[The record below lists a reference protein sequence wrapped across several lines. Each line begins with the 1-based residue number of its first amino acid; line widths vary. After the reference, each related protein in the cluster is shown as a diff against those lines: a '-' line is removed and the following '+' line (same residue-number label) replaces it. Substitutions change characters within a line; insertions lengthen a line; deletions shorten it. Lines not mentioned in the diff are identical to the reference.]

1 MRAAVV
7 REHGAISN
15 ILIEH
20 DFPEPDLEPGWVR
33 VAVKAT
39 SLNFHDIFSRRG
51 MPGIK
56 LPLPLVIGS
65 DISGEV
71 VEVADDVTH
80 VSTGDRVLIDPINF
94 ERGMIGERWNGGR
107 AEYCVADAQ
116 QIVPIPDNVTYETAA
131 CIPLAYATAHRM
143 MVTRGQVQA
152 NDTVLVMG
160 ASGGVGTACVL
171 LAKRVGARVISCASS
186 EEKLERLSELGS
198 DHGINYVAQDMR
210 TATWDIAG
218 KPRIT
223 GEGGVDLLVNS
234 TGGGTWID
242 ATRCMSKGGRLVT
255 CGATAGFEDQI
266 DIRYVW
272 TYEHSLLGSNG
283 WHRNDIL
290 AMLEYAAD
298 GSLLPVIDKV
308 LPLEEVHEAERLM
321 EDREVFGKIVIQ
333 PCTSATCSTEIVTRS
348 P

>member
-7 REHGAISN
+7 REHGGIDN
-15 ILIEH
+15 ILVED
-20 DFPEPDLEPGWVR
+20 DFPEPELEPGWVR
-33 VAVKAT
+33 IAVKAT

-65 DISGEV
+65 DIAGEV
-71 VEVADDVTH
+71 VEIASDVSGVA
-80 VSTGDRVLIDPINF
+80 TGDRVLVDPIHF
-94 ERGMIGERWNGGR
+94 SRGMIGERWNGGR
-107 AEYCVADAQ
+107 AEYCVADAR
-116 QIVPIPDNVTYETAA
+116 QIVPIPDAVDYETAA

-143 MVTRGQVQA
+143 MVTRGQVSGD
-152 NDTVLVMG
+152 DTVLVMG

-171 LAKRVGARVISCASS
+171 LAKRVGATVISCASS
-186 EEKLERLSELGS
+186 QSKLARLAELGS
-198 DHGINYVAQDMR
+198 DHGINYVDTQMR
-210 TATWDIAG
+210 TAAWDITG

-223 GEGGVDLLVNS
+223 GEGGVDLLVNC

-242 ATRCMSKGGRLVT
+242 STRCMRKGGRLVT

-283 WHRNDIL
+283 WTRDDIV
-290 AMLEYAAD
+290 AMLDYAAD

-308 LPLEEVHEAERLM
+308 VGLDQVHEAERLM
-321 EDREVFGKIVIQ
+321 EDREVFGKIVIR
-333 PCTSATCSTEIVTRS
+333 P
-348 P
+348 

>member
-1 MRAAVV
+1 MEGSMRAAVV
-7 REHGAISN
+7 REHGDIEN

-20 DFPEPDLEPGWVR
+20 DFAEPELESGWVR
-33 VAVKAT
+33 IAVKAT

-65 DISGEV
+65 DIAGEV
-71 VEVADDVTH
+71 VEVADGVSE

-107 AEYCVADAQ
+107 AEYCVADAR
-116 QIVPIPDNVTYETAA
+116 QIVPLPASVDYETAA

-143 MVTRGQVQA
+143 MVTRGQVKPD
-152 NDTVLVMG
+152 DTVLVMG

-171 LAKRVGARVISCASS
+171 LAKRAGATVISCASS
-186 EEKLERLSELGS
+186 AEKLHRLNQLGS
-198 DHGINYVAQDMR
+198 DHGINYIEQDMR
-210 TATWDIAG
+210 KASWDIAG

-223 GEGGVDLLVNS
+223 GEGGVDLFVNS
-234 TGGGTWID
+234 TGGGTWLD
-242 ATRCMSKGGRLVT
+242 STRCMSKGGRLVT

-283 WHRNDIL
+283 WARSDIT
-290 AMLEYAAD
+290 AMLSYAAD

-321 EDREVFGKIVIQ
+321 EDREVFGKIVLQ
-333 PCTSATCSTEIVTRS
+333 P
-348 P
+348 